1 MKKRSFIST
10 IDAHSCPRTMLL
22 LPLFTAASAASVS
35 SHACDRFG
43 VMCKSRMASRSDPV
57 PANYDSYTTNV
68 QYNATISGAPV
79 IVTGQIYQFPNST
92 TNQLMINFPGG
103 VSVPQTTYTDNN
115 AGLEYT
121 ISQGDG
127 GKGVKCVITD
137 NSNGPDTTGI
147 TFIGSTFIGNY
158 LADGW
163 EASSGS
169 FVVALFQSSFDQRDV
184 AFVINATSPT
194 PLIYGFNNWAAGANK
209 KYDGVP
215 ASIAS
220 SCQRAALEDLDAH
233 VQHSILHARAMNTV
247 QKIKQ
252 ESGRR

>member
-1 MKKRSFIST
+1 M
-10 IDAHSCPRTMLL
+10 MLF
-22 LPLFTAASAASVS
+22 LPLFATAAVATSVDS
-35 SHACDRFG
+35 NACARFG
-43 VMCKSRMASRSDPV
+43 VMCEARVASRTDPV
-57 PANYDSYTTNV
+57 PANYDSYTTDV

-79 IVTGQIYQFPNST
+79 IVTGQIYQFPNSS
-92 TNQLMINFPGG
+92 TNQLTIIFPGG

-137 NSNGPDTTGI
+137 NSQGPDTTDI

-169 FVVALFQSSFDQRDV
+169 FVVALFQSSFDQKDV
-184 AFVINATSPT
+184 AFVINATSPA
-194 PLIYGFNNWAAGANK
+194 PLIYGFTNWAAGANS
-209 KYDGVP
+209 KYNGVP
-215 ASIAS
+215 ASVAS
-220 SCQRAALEDLDAH
+220 SCKRAAFEELDAH
-233 VQHSILHARAMNTV
+233 VQHSILHSRAMKTM
-247 QKIKQ
+247 QKIKTG
-252 ESGRR
+252 SGRRTPL